1 MVHGVLGL
9 MVLVRLI
16 LSTNR
21 HILNNRTLTF
31 DSEKLIS
38 GTGMGKRISH
48 TGAWGICDEKAW
60 AK

>member
-1 MVHGVLGL
+1 MGCLNLWFWLG
-9 MVLVRLI
+9 

-21 HILNNRTLTF
+21 HILNIRTLTF
-31 DSEKLIS
+31 GSEELSS

-48 TGAWGICDEKAW
+48 MGACGIWDEKAW

>member
-1 MVHGVLGL
+1 

-21 HILNNRTLTF
+21 HILNSRTLTF
-31 DSEKLIS
+31 DSEKLS
-38 GTGMGKRISH
+38 SVTGIGKRIAH
-48 TGAWGICDEKAW
+48 TGAWGIWDGKAW